1 MTNQTNNKAV
11 VVILGRKFFPLLLVA
26 FLLSFHSFAQ
36 NTKGDRPVS
45 NQEQIKESKARLKVQ
60 KKTRRANQKASKRI
74 PGGSSSYR
82 ANNNIYQGR
91 DFKSTDRPAKPIG
104 PIFSYTPNEGR
115 SKAWKGDIR
124 GEKLRTKKEA
134 LKNSGKKVIV
144 HPQPTEYKKYLAKKS
159 KKGERPWKGDAQ
171 GNPIVKRYPS
181 KVSTQYLSP
190 QDGGFSF
197 RVARSKNKGSGKY
210 QAFSESGAIKNVFP
224 LSRFAL
230 SRPRKKKKESGGYQA
245 FSESGDIK
253 NTFSQQPLGYQS
265 KEKAKLRTAS
275 GELPIQIIP
284 RASERFQKPQG
295 PFGNAYSIPHSFVT
309 RGRKNVYWGKFRKG
323 EKPFLTDLAGFSI
336 RRRNYKSSLPP
347 ITPQDNLFNRRN
359 TKNKPYLGD
368 GGIPS
373 GNKRDNAWLGDI
385 SGQKIRFKKFRDI
398 EKVGFNSAGIA
409 GGNYKKNIRLATGVR
424 SISGSRGAGRPLP
437 PNSKVGIGSNF
448 SGWTKSRR
456 PLKGGGSISGK
467 TWNNKNN
474 PITDRLS
481 IGRDWSHSYSGFIKG
496 VYEKPGPGTPG
507 ANFGGN
513 VKAIKREKGGES
525 ISGRTWNNYGKSI
538 SHQRPHAYQGY
549 DFSGVTKAEKPK
561 VGGQSISGRLWNNL
575 EKPIAKKRNHAY
587 QGYDFAGNVKAT
599 KPKIGGQSISGRLW
613 NNLEKPIAKK
623 RNHAYQGYDFAG
635 NVKATKPKIGGQSI
649 SGTLWNN
656 FEKPIAGVYGRNPR
670 TSVATSGKIKQREY
684 IQHPKANIA
693 SIKKVR
699 PQPGALAVVG
709 IKSKMRQ
716 GNYQRRPKGVENAL
730 LGLGPGKNTVRAS
743 LFAGKIK
750 MKREYVHNP
759 KSAALAL
766 KVLSQPKSYAKM
778 ADFQGNLKMRKVS
791 YKNTHPDARFAHLKE
806 NNTKDERTFL
816 TNVKFAWAKMFKK
829 NDLQPKAAKPNGHP
843 LRYDRKEKDLWNALY
858 DYNDL
863 KK

>member
-11 VVILGRKFFPLLLVA
+11 VVILRWRFFPLLLVA
-26 FLLSFHSFAQ
+26 FLLSFHAFAQ

-74 PGGSSSYR
+74 PGGSSSYK
-82 ANNNIYQGR
+82 ANNNLYQGR
-91 DFKSTDRPAKPIG
+91 NFKNTDRPAKPIG

-144 HPQPTEYKKYLAKKS
+144 YPQPTEYKKYLAKKS
-159 KKGERPWKGDAQ
+159 KKGEKPWKGDAQ
-171 GNPIVKRYPS
+171 GNPIVKRVPS
-181 KVSTQYLSP
+181 KASTQYLSL
-190 QDGGFSF
+190 QDGGFSSGF
-197 RVARSKNKGSGKY
+197 ARSKNKESGKY
-210 QAFSESGAIKNVFP
+210 QAYSESGTIKNVFP
-224 LSRFAL
+224 LSRFPL
-230 SRPRKKKKESGGYQA
+230 SRPRKKRKEFGDYQAFGESGGRK
-245 FSESGDIK
+245 SK
-253 NTFSQQPLGYQS
+253 FSQQPLGYQS
-265 KEKAKLRTAS
+265 EESKAKIRTAS
-275 GELPIQIIP
+275 GELPIQIFP

-295 PFGNAYSIPHSFVT
+295 PFGNASSIPHSFVT

-336 RRRNYKSSLPP
+336 RRKNYKSGLPP
-347 ITPQDNLFNRRN
+347 ITLQENLFNRRS

-373 GNKRDNAWLGDI
+373 GNKRDNAWLGDL

-398 EKVGFNSAGIA
+398 EKVGFNPDVTAA
-409 GGNYKKNIRLATGVR
+409 TNYKKNIRLAPGAR
-424 SISGSRGAGRPLP
+424 SISGSRGAGSQLP
-437 PNSKVGIGSNF
+437 SNSKVGIGSNF
-448 SGWTKSRR
+448 SGWTKTRR

-474 PITDRLS
+474 PVTDRFS
-481 IGRDWSHSYSGFIKG
+481 IGRDLSHSYSGFIKG

-507 ANFGGN
+507 ANFSGN

-525 ISGRTWNNYGKSI
+525 ISGITWNNYGKSI

-549 DFSGVTKAEKPK
+549 DFSGITKAEKPR
-561 VGGQSISGRLWNNL
+561 VGGQSISGRLWNNF
-575 EKPIAKKRNHAY
+575 EEPIARKRNHAY

-613 NNLEKPIAKK
+613 NN
-623 RNHAYQGYDFAG
+623 
-635 NVKATKPKIGGQSI
+635 
-649 SGTLWNN
+649 
-656 FEKPIAGVYGRNPR
+656 FEKPIASVYARNPR
-670 TSVATSGKIKQREY
+670 MSVATSGKIKQREY

-693 SIKKVR
+693 SVKKVR
-699 PQPGALAVVG
+699 PLPSALAVAA
-709 IKSKMRQ
+709 IKSKMKQ
-716 GNYQRRPKGVENAL
+716 GNYQRKPKGVENAL

-743 LFAGKIK
+743 LFAGKTK
-750 MKREYVHNP
+750 LKREYVHNP

-778 ADFQGNLKMRKVS
+778 ADFQGNLKMRKAS
-791 YKNTHPDARFAHLKE
+791 HKNTHPDARFAHLKE

-816 TNVKFAWAKMFKK
+816 TNIKLAWAKMFRK
-829 NDLQPKAAKPNGHP
+829 NEIQPAAAKPKEHP
-843 LRYDRKEKDLWNALY
+843 LRYDRKEKDLWKPLY
-858 DYNDL
+858 DYNEL

>member
-1 MTNQTNNKAV
+1 ML
-11 VVILGRKFFPLLLVA
+11 ILRWKFLPLSLVA
-26 FLLSFHSFAQ
+26 FLLSYHSFAQ
-36 NTKGDRPVS
+36 NTKGDRPFS
-45 NQEQIKESKARLKVQ
+45 NQDQIKESKARLKVQ
-60 KKTRRANQKASKRI
+60 KKTRRANQKASNRI

-82 ANNNIYQGR
+82 ANNVYPAPNIYQGR
-91 DFKSTDRPAKPIG
+91 KFKNTDRPAKPIG
-104 PIFSYTPNEGR
+104 QVFNYTPNEAR

-134 LKNSGKKVIV
+134 IKNSGKKVIV
-144 HPQPTEYKKYLAKKS
+144 YPQPTEYKKYLAKKS
-159 KKGERPWKGDAQ
+159 KKGEKPWKGDAQ

-190 QDGGFSF
+190 QDGSF
-197 RVARSKNKGSGKY
+197 PSGVPRSKNKGSGKYLAFSESGTIKNVFPLSRYPLSRPRKKRKESEGY
-210 QAFSESGAIKNVFP
+210 QAFSESGAIKN
-224 LSRFAL
+224 
-230 SRPRKKKKESGGYQA
+230 
-245 FSESGDIK
+245 
-253 NTFSQQPLGYQS
+253 TFSQQLLGYPYRES
-265 KEKAKLRTAS
+265 KAKLRTAS

-295 PFGNAYSIPHSFVT
+295 PFGNAYSIPPSFVT

-336 RRRNYKSSLPP
+336 RRRNYISTLPP
-347 ITPQDNLFNRRN
+347 ITLQDNLFNERN
-359 TKNKPYLGD
+359 TKNKPFFGD

-398 EKVGFNSAGIA
+398 EKVGFNLEGIA
-409 GGNYKKNIRLATGVR
+409 KTNYKKNIRLATGAR
-424 SISGSRGAGRPLP
+424 SISGSRGAGRPLL
-437 PNSKVGIGSNF
+437 PNSKIGVGSNF

-456 PLKGGGSISGK
+456 PLKGGGSISGR
-467 TWNNKNN
+467 TWNNKNY
-474 PITDRLS
+474 PITDRYA
-481 IGRDWSHSYSGFIKG
+481 IGHDISHSYSGFIKG

-507 ANFGGN
+507 ANFSGN
-513 VKAIKREKGGES
+513 IKAIKREKGGES
-525 ISGRTWNNYGKSI
+525 ISGITWNNYGKSI
-538 SHQRPHAYQGY
+538 SRQRPHAYQGY
-549 DFSGVTKAEKPK
+549 DFSGITKTEKPK
-561 VGGQSISGRLWNNL
+561 VGGQSISGRLWNNS
-575 EKPIAKKRNHAY
+575 EEPITRKRNHAY

-613 NNLEKPIAKK
+613 NN
-623 RNHAYQGYDFAG
+623 
-635 NVKATKPKIGGQSI
+635 
-649 SGTLWNN
+649 
-656 FEKPIAGVYGRNPR
+656 FEKPIASVYARNPR
-670 TSVATSGKIKQREY
+670 MSVATSGKIKQREY

-693 SIKKVR
+693 SIKKIR
-699 PQPGALAVVG
+699 PLPSALAVAG
-709 IKSKMRQ
+709 IKSKMKQ

-743 LFAGKIK
+743 LFVGKTK

-778 ADFQGNLKMRKVS
+778 ADFQGNLKMRKAS

-816 TNVKFAWAKMFKK
+816 TNIKLAWAKMFKK
-829 NDLQPKAAKPNGHP
+829 NEIQPAAAKPKEHP
-843 LRYDRKEKDLWNALY
+843 LRYDRKEKDLWKPLY